1 MDYPKPTKE
10 ENLQGCTK
18 PVVWYAVLPHH
29 EATSILHGAS
39 TFGEACEMLY
49 QFRHQGFEE
58 AYILLT
64 IRL

>member
-1 MDYPKPTKE
+1 MEFTSSVQENPQGYAKPS
-10 ENLQGCTK
+10 
-18 PVVWYAVLPHH
+18 VWYAVLPHH
-29 EATSILHGAS
+29 EATLLSNGAS

-49 QFRHQGFEE
+49 QLRAQGFEE